1 MHHGAFHGMRVAEYR
16 VCVLDTALAQQ
27 IAHIGGAPRAHFL
40 GLMLLAPCASFGL
53 GSPLQRVGRL
63 AGFGRHHRL
72 RIDRHSG
79 QPRTEIVHD
88 LQLEHAGGER
98 QILNGL
104 HVSGAVR
111 AHGGVGAEHQ
121 RAHAEFADHLA
132 KEEAV

>member
-1 MHHGAFHGMRVAEYR
+1 MELHTRTAFAWMFLLHARRSA
-16 VCVLDTALAQQ
+16 LD
-27 IAHIGGAPRAHFL
+27 
-40 GLMLLAPCASFGL
+40 
-53 GSPLQRVGRL
+53 SPLQRVGRL

-132 KEEAV
+132 EEEAV

>member
-1 MHHGAFHGMRVAEYR
+1 MRVVRPWKPPPE
-16 VCVLDTALAQQ
+16 
-27 IAHIGGAPRAHFL
+27 
-40 GLMLLAPCASFGL
+40 
-53 GSPLQRVGRL
+53 GRK
-63 AGFGRHHRL
+63 ARRL